1 VSPARIAAGAAL
13 AALLALATTAGATS
27 LPDRTFR
34 VSAAS
39 DLGDLDGAS
48 GDTSLSADGL
58 IVGFT
63 STATSFTADDAN
75 GATRDIFTFNVA
87 TGERQLV
94 SRALGGTGAD
104 GPSSTP
110 ALSADGQRVAFASTA
125 SNLVAGDGNG
135 VGDIFFADH
144 DGPVTRVS
152 VAAGGGDPDGASS
165 NPDISADGRYVVFE
179 SAADNL
185 VPGDTNGLPDV
196 FLRDLQTGTTKLVS
210 AGRNGA
216 PANGASGAPAISAAG
231 GAVSFASKASNLVP
245 GDSNGVGDV
254 FVRSLAAGK
263 TERVSVDSRGRQQR
277 AAVAEPF
284 SQISDISSDGRYVV
298 FDSDATNLVTADANR
313 HTDVFLRDR
322 RRHTTVLVSA
332 SSLNVQGNNDSFSPL
347 ITADG
352 RIVAFQS
359 FATNMAPGDG
369 PREDVFVRD
378 LGQRTTSV
386 VDVADDGGPRGPEL
400 VPQLLQR
407 PALSSDGRVAAFS
420 STAEN
425 LVAGDGNRSEDVF
438 LRLLDAPQADLVR
451 RPAPARRPI
460 VELTAD
466 DPAATRF
473 ICQVD
478 RGPLFEC
485 ARGRTRMP
493 LLAGGRHTLKVR
505 AGGPG
510 MLYDS
515 QPLEV
520 GLDVDRKP
528 PAVQIGG
535 FGQGPLRTVRGTAS
549 DRAGVARVIVA
560 VTYFA
565 GKGCRTLVGARFKS
579 APCPARVFQPAKG
592 TRHWSLRL
600 PRSVRGP
607 VVVYVRAVDN
617 AGNASRVVLRKG
629 IVP

>member
-1 VSPARIAAGAAL
+1 MIRTAAAGAL
-13 AALLALATTAGATS
+13 AALLAVAAPAGATS

-34 VSAAS
+34 VSSAA
-39 DLGDLDGAS
+39 DLGDLAGAS
-48 GDTSLSADGL
+48 GDTSLSASGL

-63 STATSFTADDAN
+63 STAAGFTADDRN
-75 GATRDIFTFNVA
+75 GATRDVFTFDVA
-87 TGERQLV
+87 TGERRLV
-94 SRALGGTGAD
+94 SKALGSAGAN

-110 ALSADGQRVAFASTA
+110 ALSADGRRVAFASAA
-125 SNLVAGDGNG
+125 SNLVAGDRNG
-135 VGDIFFADH
+135 AGDIFAGDH

-152 VAAGGGDPDGASS
+152 VAADGGDPDGPSS
-165 NPDISADGRYVVFE
+165 NPDISADGRFVVFE
-179 SAADNL
+179 SAATNL
-185 VPGDTNGLPDV
+185 VAGDTNGASDV
-196 FLRDLQTGTTKLVS
+196 FLRDLRAGTTTLLS
-210 AGRNGA
+210 AGRRGA

-231 GAVSFASKASNLVP
+231 AAVSFASKASNLVP
-245 GDSNGVGDV
+245 RDTNGVADV
-254 FVRSLAAGK
+254 FVRASGH

-284 SQISDISSDGRYVV
+284 SQISDVSGNGRYVV
-298 FDSDATNLVTADANR
+298 FDSDAANLVRADANR

-347 ITADG
+347 ITSDG

-359 FATNMAPGDG
+359 FATNMARGDG

-378 LGQRTTSV
+378 LAQRTTSV
-386 VDVADDGGPRGPEL
+386 VDVANDGAPRAAEL

-425 LVAGDGNRSEDVF
+425 LVAGDGNRNEDVF
-438 LRLLDAPQADLVR
+438 LRLLDAPQGDLVG
-451 RPAPARRPI
+451 RPVPRRRPI
-460 VELTAD
+460 VDLTAD
-466 DPAATRF
+466 DPAATHF
-473 ICQVD
+473 VCQVD

-485 ARGRTRMP
+485 VRGRTRMP
-493 LLAGGRHTLKVR
+493 RLGAGRHVLTVR

-515 QPLEV
+515 HPLRIA
-520 GLDVDRKP
+520 LRVDRKP
-528 PAVQIGG
+528 PRVAIAG
-535 FGQGPLRTVRGTAS
+535 FGHGPLRAVHGTAS
-549 DRAGVARVIVA
+549 DGAGVARVTVA

-565 GKGCRTLVGARFKS
+565 GKGCRTLIGPRFKS
-579 APCPARVFQPAKG
+579 AACPLHVFQPASG
-592 TRHWSLRL
+592 TRRWSLRL
-600 PRSVRGP
+600 PQAVRGP
-607 VVVYVRAVDN
+607 VVVYVRAIDA

-629 IVP
+629 VVQ